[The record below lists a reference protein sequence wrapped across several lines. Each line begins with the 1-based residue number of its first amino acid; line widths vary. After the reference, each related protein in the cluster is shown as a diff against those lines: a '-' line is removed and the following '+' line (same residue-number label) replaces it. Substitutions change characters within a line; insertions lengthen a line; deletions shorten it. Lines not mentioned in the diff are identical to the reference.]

1 MVKVRNNKFN
11 KVINC
16 SFLSLIPGS
25 VVVCYSSHLLLPMQT
40 STNALYVNFLDITFF
55 TNTSEAPILS
65 VTIYTTS
72 ACTTHTYSFSN
83 YYAFGINYIVRAK
96 VTQSKEPS
104 KYHPINQLKQ
114 LFTGKLPFFPAVVR
128 TKENGLLLP

>member
-1 MVKVRNNKFN
+1 MILKFFYIKKMVKVRNNKFN

-25 VVVCYSSHLLLPMQT
+25 VVVLYSSHLLLAMQT
-40 STNALYVNFLDITFF
+40 STNDLYVNFLDIIFF

-72 ACTTHTYSFSN
+72 ACTTYTYSFSN
-83 YYAFGINYIVRAK
+83 Y
-96 VTQSKEPS
+96 
-104 KYHPINQLKQ
+104 
-114 LFTGKLPFFPAVVR
+114 
-128 TKENGLLLP
+128 